1 MTDHS
6 ERDEAAWAYANGIDN
21 EVWESLSPPEIDF
34 LAFIAGA
41 DWAVKNDPR
50 VLKLVEAV
58 KFYVDRHDSAC
69 DLLYG
74 EYCSCSEPMVARTAL
89 TEWSKP

>member
-50 VLKLVEAV
+50 VLKLVEALRLLLM
-58 KFYVDRHDSAC
+58 DTQHDDHMCNEETCPVLNANQ
-69 DLLYG
+69 
-74 EYCSCSEPMVARTAL
+74 AL

>member
-6 ERDEAAWAYANGIDN
+6 ERDEAARKYCTEGIFPAAFPAL
-21 EVWESLSPPEIDF
+21 ESM
-34 LAFIAGA
+34 AFTAGA

-50 VLKLVEAV
+50 VLKLVEAL

-74 EYCSCSEPMVARTAL
+74 EDCSCSDPMVARTAL

>member
-6 ERDEAAWAYANGIDN
+6 ERDEAAFEYLSGRSTSIRNHAKLL
-21 EVWESLSPPEIDF
+21 ESF
-34 LAFIAGA
+34 KAGA

-58 KFYVDRHDSAC
+58 KVYAALEKATTDICGEPFHG
-69 DLLYG
+69 DL
-74 EYCSCSEPMVARTAL
+74 AIRAL
-89 TEWSKP
+89 TEWSKE

>member
-6 ERDEAAWAYANGIDN
+6 ERDEAAWAYANGLDN

-34 LAFIAGA
+34 LAFTAGA

-50 VLKLVEAV
+50 VLKLVEAAEMV
-58 KFYVDRHDSAC
+58 CKYPDSEGC
-69 DLLYG
+69 FDELH
-74 EYCSCSEPMVARTAL
+74 EAL

>member
-6 ERDEAAWAYANGIDN
+6 ERDEAAHHYIQSEYIRRVKEHG
-21 EVWESLSPPEIDF
+21 SPVDEIERSF
-34 LAFIAGA
+34 KAGA

-58 KFYVDRHDSAC
+58 KVYAALEKATTEICGEPFHG
-69 DLLYG
+69 DL
-74 EYCSCSEPMVARTAL
+74 AIRAL

>member
-6 ERDEAAWAYANGIDN
+6 ERDEAARKYCGPNPHRAPTWPVRYK
-21 EVWESLSPPEIDF
+21 
-34 LAFIAGA
+34 AFIAGA

-50 VLKLVEAV
+50 VLKLVEAL

-74 EYCSCSEPMVARTAL
+74 EDCSCSDPMVARTAL

>member
-6 ERDEAAWAYANGIDN
+6 ERDEA
-21 EVWESLSPPEIDF
+21 L
-34 LAFIAGA
+34 LAAHPFIKKAFKAGA

-50 VLKLVEAV
+50 VLKLVEALRLLLM
-58 KFYVDRHDSAC
+58 DTQHDDHMCNEETCPVLNANQ
-69 DLLYG
+69 
-74 EYCSCSEPMVARTAL
+74 AL

>member
-6 ERDEAAWAYANGIDN
+6 ERDEAAWAYANGLDN

-34 LAFIAGA
+34 LAFTAGA

-50 VLKLVEAV
+50 VLKLVAALNDICCEREPHE
-58 KFYVDRHDSAC
+58 YVLIAQR
-69 DLLYG
+69 
-74 EYCSCSEPMVARTAL
+74 AL

>member
-6 ERDEAAWAYANGIDN
+6 ERDEAAVQYVKDSWTPFHCAD
-21 EVWESLSPPEIDF
+21 VDDF
-34 LAFIAGA
+34 KAGA

-50 VLKLVEAV
+50 VLKLVEALRLLLM
-58 KFYVDRHDSAC
+58 DTQHDDHMC
-69 DLLYG
+69 N
-74 EYCSCSEPMVARTAL
+74 EETCPVFNVNQAL